1 MSKVDVVIE
10 ATAKRAFAN
19 AVAWPGW
26 CRAGKT
32 EADALDA
39 LLSYADRYRV
49 ALGSLTDTL
58 KFPRRIDL
66 IVVERLEGN
75 ATTDFGSPA
84 RPPSSDQEP
93 VTPAELR
100 RLTTLLR
107 AAWATFDDAY
117 AHTKVELR
125 TGPRGG
131 GRDLDAIR
139 EHVADAEHAYL
150 TKLGGVQPADDAAA
164 RMRALREAFLDAA
177 EARARGEIDDVGPRG
192 GIRWTAPEA
201 IRRSA
206 WHALDHAW
214 EIEDRRT

>member
-1 MSKVDVVIE
+1 
-10 ATAKRAFAN
+10 
-19 AVAWPGW
+19 
-26 CRAGKT
+26 
-32 EADALDA
+32 
-39 LLSYADRYRV
+39 
-49 ALGSLTDTL
+49 L

-66 IVVERLEGN
+66 VVVERLEGN
-75 ATTDFGSPA
+75 ATTDFGAPA
-84 RPPSSDQEP
+84 RPPSSDRDP

-117 AHTKVELR
+117 AHTRTELR
-125 TGPRGG
+125 SGPRGG

-139 EHVADAEHAYL
+139 AHVAEAEHAYL
-150 TKLGGVQPADDAAA
+150 TKLGGTQPAQDASA
-164 RMRALREAFLDAA
+164 RMRALREAFLEAA
-177 EARARGEIDDVGPRG
+177 EARARGEIDDTGPRG
-192 GIRWTAPEA
+192 GVRWTAPEA